1 MFKQGL
7 SVMYREITYMWRD
20 RGLRNLLLIGPLL
33 GLFLFY
39 ATYSAQAIKDIP
51 TAIVCLDRSDTARQ
65 LVEDMKN
72 AEYLKVIAYPP
83 NFQDLEELIKNG
95 RVVVGI
101 VIPED
106 LGQKVALHRQ
116 ATVLVAVDGSNMI
129 YATNAASAVM
139 TVTHTISARAGINA
153 LVSNGIN
160 FSQAQEAYQGIN
172 IREEPWFNPTLNYA
186 YFLVLALTL
195 NIWQQCCTLVASMNV
210 IGETGRRSWYQ
221 IKASGISVFKLFFS
235 KSIVQVTMFMLLV
248 LPIYIISYIFL
259 HIPMHCN
266 FGLLLLFTLAF
277 TLALHSIGTLASS
290 LSHSAI
296 DSIRLGMLIALPS
309 FILSG
314 YTWPMESMPH
324 YLQQA
329 VKILPQTWFFQ
340 GINYLTFKN
349 PGPAFIGH
357 YFLILSLTAVTCY
370 GVAAIVTLRK

>member
-1 MFKQGL
+1 
-7 SVMYREITYMWRD
+7 MYREITYMWRD